1 MKFLHPEFIYF
12 MLPPLII
19 LFALLMTQKEKQAL
33 YFSDEVME
41 KLRVNSKRMGIRAR
55 NALFFLVGVL
65 LVLSLAQPMVADGKV
80 DVKAKSADIMIGLDI
95 SDSMLASDLYPSR
108 LELAKHKILSLFKL
122 APTERFGVLAFA
134 DSSYLVAP
142 MSFDHEALSFLVRQ
156 LDTTSI
162 TEKGTDIMQLLVGA
176 DKSMKEQKKRYLL
189 LLSDGGDKNDF
200 SDEIAYAKSHNIKV
214 YIIAVATQ
222 TGAPIKNQTGFV
234 TQNGKIVIS
243 KLNPAIATLAT
254 QTGGV
259 YIEGVSSDRDIE
271 KMYSEIEASV
281 NEKTLKT
288 QTITKYI
295 PLFHIP
301 IGFALFFLLLALS
314 SMSKREIV
322 KVPSVFILFAVMFAS
337 PSSHAGILDF
347 KLLDDAKNAY
357 TKGEFHQSSNL
368 YEHYNEAHDKGEANY
383 NLANSLYKEKRYK
396 QAAQTYKKVHF
407 ADKQK
412 EAQLLYNLANAYAKS
427 GDFQN
432 AISSYNQALIYKED
446 KDARTNKAIIEKL
459 LREQQ
464 KKEQEN
470 KEKSQEA
477 QNKEQNQQANQ
488 KNEEQNQDAGKKN
501 QPDQGEQNGSKQ
513 DQTSKTE
520 SQPQS
525 SSEEQNTQMSTK
537 EEQKWLQRLNA
548 GTPTHLYKLTTSRTK
563 KENKNEKPW

>member
-19 LFALLMTQKEKQAL
+19 LFALLMTQKEKQTL
-33 YFSDEVME
+33 FFSDEVME
-41 KLRVNSKRMGIRAR
+41 KLRVNSKRMSIRAR

-122 APTERFGVLAFA
+122 APTERFGVLAFT

-142 MSFDHEALSFLVRQ
+142 MSFDHEALAFLVSQ
-156 LDTTSI
+156 LDPASI

-189 LLSDGGDKNDF
+189 LLSDGGDKSDF
-200 SDEIAYAKSHNIKV
+200 ADEIVYAKAHNIKV

-222 TGAPIKNQTGFV
+222 TGAPIKNQTGFI

-259 YIEGVSSDRDIE
+259 YIEGVSSDKDIE

-281 NEKTLKT
+281 NEKVMKT

-314 SMSKREIV
+314 SMSKREVV
-322 KVPSVFILFAVMFAS
+322 KVPSIFILFAVMFAS

-347 KLLDDAKNAY
+347 KLLDDAKTAY
-357 TKGEFHQSSNL
+357 DKGMFHQSSNL
-368 YEHYNEAHDKGEANY
+368 YENYMQTHDKNEANY

-396 QAAQTYKKVHF
+396 QAAQTYKGIHF

-427 GDFQN
+427 GDYQN
-432 AISSYNQALIYKED
+432 AISSYNHSLIYKED

-459 LREQQ
+459 LQEQKQQEQEKAQKQQNTQQDQENDQKDQEQQ
-464 KKEQEN
+464 QQNSKEQDQN
-470 KEKSQEA
+470 TSQ
-477 QNKEQNQQANQ
+477 QNQQNQ
-488 KNEEQNQDAGKKN
+488 SQQNENQR
-501 QPDQGEQNGSKQ
+501 Q
-513 DQTSKTE
+513 
-520 SQPQS
+520 
-525 SSEEQNTQMSTK
+525 SSEEENSNMSTK

-548 GTPTHLYKLTTSRTK
+548 GTPTHLYRLTPAK
-563 KENKNEKPW
+563 KKDNKNEKPW